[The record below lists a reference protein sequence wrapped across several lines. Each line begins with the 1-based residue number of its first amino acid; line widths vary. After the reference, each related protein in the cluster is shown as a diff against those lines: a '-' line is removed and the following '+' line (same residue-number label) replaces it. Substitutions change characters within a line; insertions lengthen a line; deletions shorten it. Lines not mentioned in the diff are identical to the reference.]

1 MNAVEFSPARLGA
14 GMLVLGV
21 TWIAAG
27 MVADV
32 RFVYAGAGFASLGV
46 LLMAA
51 FESTTQGDEVA
62 A

>member
-1 MNAVEFSPARLGA
+1 MSAEFSPGRLGA

-27 MVADV
+27 FVADV
-32 RFVYAGAGFASLGV
+32 RFVYAGAGVGSLGV

-51 FESTTQGDEVA
+51 FGSATQADEVA